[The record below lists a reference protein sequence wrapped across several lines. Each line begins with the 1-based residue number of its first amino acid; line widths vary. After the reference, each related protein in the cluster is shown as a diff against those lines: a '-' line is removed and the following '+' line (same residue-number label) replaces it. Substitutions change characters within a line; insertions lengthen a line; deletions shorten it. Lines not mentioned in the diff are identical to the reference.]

1 MTHLTHDTSDTW
13 HIWHMTHLTHDTFDT
28 GPVSAPLSFPGLRVS
43 ILRSEMDDGG
53 QKQEYRGNVFPSSDI
68 DSDTSWKFFCKPG
81 GEVNVNNHCHYDP
94 SAHAYSNYHQCW
106 LKTKQPSPLISP
118 DTGWV
123 PPSQAGEASLA
134 SSHQY
139 SIKKDHYC
147 FIRHSQKIFV
157 IPHKNWW

>member
-1 MTHLTHDTSDTW
+1 MTHLS
-13 HIWHMTHLTHDTFDT
+13 IWHMTHLTRDQWALLSHLL
-28 GPVSAPLSFPGLRVS
+28 VSASAGVRWMMVDKNKSIEEMSSCHRTLTRTRAENSFVS
-43 ILRSEMDDGG
+43 
-53 QKQEYRGNVFPSSDI
+53 QEG
-68 DSDTSWKFFCKPG
+68 K
-81 GEVNVNNHCHYDP
+81 VNVNNHCHYDP

-123 PPSQAGEASLA
+123 PPCWAGEASLA